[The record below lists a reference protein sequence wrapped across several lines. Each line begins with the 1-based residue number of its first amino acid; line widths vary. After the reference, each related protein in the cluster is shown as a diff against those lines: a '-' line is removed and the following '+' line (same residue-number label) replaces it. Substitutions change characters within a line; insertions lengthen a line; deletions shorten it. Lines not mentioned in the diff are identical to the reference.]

1 MKSLFARES
10 SGVLMGLAW
19 GAAGLVVGAC
29 AALLLTP
36 KSGAELRRLI
46 ASLFGWRRA
55 RATSDEYDEARME
68 GEGGVAYEVT
78 PPRARA
84 H

>member
-19 GAAGLVVGAC
+19 GVAGLVVGAC

-36 KSGAELRRLI
+36 KSGAQLRRLI
-46 ASLFGWRRA
+46 ASLFSKAHA
-55 RATSDEYDEARME
+55 RYASDEFDEARME

-78 PPRARA
+78 PPGARA